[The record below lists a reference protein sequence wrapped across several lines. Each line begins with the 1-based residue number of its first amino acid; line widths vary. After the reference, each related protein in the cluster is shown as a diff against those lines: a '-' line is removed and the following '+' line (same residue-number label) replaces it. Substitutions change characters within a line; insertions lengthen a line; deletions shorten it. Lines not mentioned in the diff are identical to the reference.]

1 MQLRKNEETK
11 MNRMSSSYTNLSRSD
26 GAPERGPVVGLG
38 RHQAEDRSGRLV
50 TIFTSDDGRIQKLG
64 CPNPVPLDLRR
75 RGSSLRWAGEVQWSS
90 FSWCWRWWFDLRW
103 RGWKQNSEVKRLGVQ
118 DPAGASFLDPALEL
132 AVVPVVGGVG
142 DAKIVS
148 ASVGQMVDAVKY
160 KFCCKILTKKL
171 QKDMNRLW

>member
-1 MQLRKNEETK
+1 M
-11 MNRMSSSYTNLSRSD
+11 
-26 GAPERGPVVGLG
+26 
-38 RHQAEDRSGRLV
+38 
-50 TIFTSDDGRIQKLG
+50 
-64 CPNPVPLDLRR
+64 
-75 RGSSLRWAGEVQWSS
+75 
-90 FSWCWRWWFDLRW
+90 
-103 RGWKQNSEVKRLGVQ
+103 Q

-171 QKDMNRLW
+171 QKDMNRL